1 MDGERK
7 DKGRRSGQAHMT
19 ELHRGKPI
27 ALSQDSDIP
36 ILQALVLPEQ
46 VAWIQDS
53 SRGREREKAKGDRAG
68 LKMTGLAI

>member
-36 ILQALVLPEQ
+36 ILQAEQ
-46 VAWIQDS
+46 EAWIQDS
-53 SRGREREKAKGDRAG
+53 SRSREREKAKGDRAG

>member
-36 ILQALVLPEQ
+36 ILQAEQ
-46 VAWIQDS
+46 EAWIQDS

-68 LKMTGLAI
+68 LKMTGLDI